1 MDFHDPVNSSI
12 LSGSSEKNNSA
23 LQIFGP
29 SNQTKTTSIIK
40 SVALYGPWTMG
51 LELHF
56 YPEPITLLR
65 QRNEPEAYF
74 ET

>member
-12 LSGSSEKNNSA
+12 FSRFSEKINSA

-40 SVALYGPWTMG
+40 SVALYGTWTMG

-65 QRNEPEAYF
+65 QRNEPEDYF